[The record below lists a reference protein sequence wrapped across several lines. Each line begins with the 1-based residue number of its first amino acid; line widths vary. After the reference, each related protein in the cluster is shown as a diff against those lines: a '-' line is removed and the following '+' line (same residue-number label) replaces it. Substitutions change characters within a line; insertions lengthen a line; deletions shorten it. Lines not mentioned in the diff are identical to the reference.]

1 MKNKIMIVDD
11 DPNLRLLYQKE
22 LAADEYDIISAD
34 DAESALQLLKKEN
47 CRVVVLDIEMPEI
60 SGLELVTK
68 IKKDQP
74 NTKVILNSAY
84 PMYKADFKSWLADD
98 YLVKSSDLNPLREK
112 IKQLMDK

>member
-22 LAADEYDIISAD
+22 LAAEEYDIIATD
-34 DAESALQLLKKEN
+34 DSEKVIDLLKQEK

-68 IKKDQP
+68 IKEDSP
-74 NTKVILNSAY
+74 ATKVILNSAY

-98 YLVKSSDLNPLREK
+98 YLIKSSDLGPLKEK
-112 IKQLMDK
+112 IKQFMEQ